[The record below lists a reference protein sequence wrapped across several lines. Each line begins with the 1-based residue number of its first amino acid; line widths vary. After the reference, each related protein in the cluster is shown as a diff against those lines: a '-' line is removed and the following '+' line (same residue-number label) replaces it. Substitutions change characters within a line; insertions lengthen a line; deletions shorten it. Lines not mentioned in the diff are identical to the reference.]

1 MIPAYKNVMLGD
13 AGALQVQELVD
24 KRWPV
29 MTSPHHMMKAI
40 NILDIT
46 DYRR

>member
-1 MIPAYKNVMLGD
+1 MTPAYKSVMLSDTGD
-13 AGALQVQELVD
+13 LQVQELVD
-24 KRWPV
+24 KGWPV